1 MYRWIQVTAEESEE
15 LQNKG
20 LVTINSGYKYKS
32 RDGVDMVEYHVDSC
46 STFEETLNGTTRFGG
61 HLSVRREP
69 GNDRPLLIFGH
80 DECIFKQYHMT
91 KSAWVAPDGQRVLV
105 PKDDGQGLMISAF
118 QSREFGFGL
127 EISEED
133 LKKVNEARVGQK
145 YLDEAAAN
153 AKRGTVEKKEL
164 KNSPFIIEFEYG
176 ANNEGYWSYDHMVLQ
191 LEDCV
196 DCLNVLAPDFD
207 ILFLFDHS
215 CGHDRQREDGL
226 NVENMSKSF
235 GGKQAYLRNSLI
247 KEVDGYLG
255 PYPRI
260 LNPGDVQSMVFT
272 TTDSGPFWL
281 SAKEKEDQ
289 KHDQVIQGK
298 TVKRRLK
305 KEELVRKLAEV
316 GVTATGN
323 YTAIQK
329 LAVEKNIPLV
339 EENLPKIK
347 LGWMG
352 KQKGILQVLWERGF
366 IDEANI
372 NQYTMD
378 GRKDAFGVHQPQTS
392 LKHLLSSCTDFEE
405 EESLLQ
411 SMGRRMGVL
420 VDRTPKCHCEL
431 AGEGIEYSWGCSK
444 NYYRSLPL
452 KEKKTKELFKT
463 SVRKCLSREIL
474 TTNRVRSFSR
484 RARQYILAYHALNL
498 QQLQQVSGKDDN
510 IISMLQN
517 EAQITPAKIEHMVKE
532 FKTHRCAMD
541 FDGAFIKS
549 VMVKKEDQ

>member
-1 MYRWIQVTAEESEE
+1 
-15 LQNKG
+15 
-20 LVTINSGYKYKS
+20 
-32 RDGVDMVEYHVDSC
+32 
-46 STFEETLNGTTRFGG
+46 
-61 HLSVRREP
+61 
-69 GNDRPLLIFGH
+69 
-80 DECIFKQYHMT
+80 
-91 KSAWVAPDGQRVLV
+91 
-105 PKDDGQGLMISAF
+105 
-118 QSREFGFGL
+118 
-127 EISEED
+127 
-133 LKKVNEARVGQK
+133 
-145 YLDEAAAN
+145 
-153 AKRGTVEKKEL
+153 
-164 KNSPFIIEFEYG
+164 
-176 ANNEGYWSYDHMVLQ
+176 
-191 LEDCV
+191 
-196 DCLNVLAPDFD
+196 
-207 ILFLFDHS
+207 
-215 CGHDRQREDGL
+215 
-226 NVENMSKSF
+226 
-235 GGKQAYLRNSLI
+235 
-247 KEVDGYLG
+247 
-255 PYPRI
+255 
-260 LNPGDVQSMVFT
+260 
-272 TTDSGPFWL
+272 
-281 SAKEKEDQ
+281 
-289 KHDQVIQGK
+289 
-298 TVKRRLK
+298 
-305 KEELVRKLAEV
+305 
-316 GVTATGN
+316 
-323 YTAIQK
+323 
-329 LAVEKNIPLV
+329 
-339 EENLPKIK
+339 
-347 LGWMG
+347 MG